1 MDVVRAPG
9 ESLMR
14 CVFFNGHCPSVVVL
28 VKPGSLLVVWHTSTS
43 SQFGGIGKGGSA
55 GGVVRLLME
64 YVELSVDWERMVVV
78 VSKGMN
84 GVGGEDDE
92 FKREPIKDALTL
104 LVENLVEAGQSQDVK
119 EKVDLDRAGIVFF
132 GLP

>member
-1 MDVVRAPG
+1 MDD
-9 ESLMR
+9 
-14 CVFFNGHCPSVVVL
+14 
-28 VKPGSLLVVWHTSTS
+28 
-43 SQFGGIGKGGSA
+43 
-55 GGVVRLLME
+55 
-64 YVELSVDWERMVVV
+64 VELSVDWERMVVV

-119 EKVDLDRAGIVFF
+119 EKVDLDRAGMVFF
-132 GLP
+132 RLP